1 MADRRSG
8 LQEIRGAD
16 VVAASWRVA
25 GDEGNAAG
33 RRVYTGDEGACCARH
48 RGVKPLL
55 RVGAAR
61 PAVTPYLIAWRDAL
75 LRGFVARGRGT

>member
-8 LQEIRGAD
+8 LQEMRGAD
-16 VVAASWRVA
+16 VVAASWLR
-25 GDEGNAAG
+25 GTRRDAASTLAT
-33 RRVYTGDEGACCARH
+33 RGACCARH
-48 RGVKPLL
+48 RGVRPRL
-55 RVGAAR
+55 RGGAAR